1 MVAAE
6 DACERGWE
14 RQLRAGECL
23 GEGGA
28 GFEDSPQIWVDVPLR
43 IVQTYEL
50 VCDFGDFL
58 LSCDTKLLSESSAPE
73 GLRRLRFVR
82 QRCLRLLRWRCLR
95 RLPWRRLIRRG
106 LGRRRSDDLLLGNLV
121 LKWTLRLRGLRLMTL
136 RPRSLRRLRLRH
148 LMRLLSVRRLLPTR
162 RLLPMRRLRHL
173 RRLRRM
179 RRLRLMGRLRT
190 RHLKRLRLR
199 RCR

>member
-58 LSCDTKLLSESSAPE
+58 LSCDTKVVVRIVCAGGSSPSSLCSPEVSPPSPLEVSSPSALETSHSEGSGS
-73 GLRRLRFVR
+73 
-82 QRCLRLLRWRCLR
+82 
-95 RLPWRRLIRRG
+95 
-106 LGRRRSDDLLLGNLV
+106 
-121 LKWTLRLRGLRLMTL
+121 
-136 RPRSLRRLRLRH
+136 
-148 LMRLLSVRRLLPTR
+148 
-162 RLLPMRRLRHL
+162 
-173 RRLRRM
+173 
-179 RRLRLMGRLRT
+179 
-190 RHLKRLRLR
+190 
-199 RCR
+199 